1 MLESAQEHVH
11 VWFNIGTLPPAS
23 MNNVYYS
30 EYVDWMVRYEQGLKN
45 ANAEIAIET
54 TVHCAVKKDFLDDGT
69 FTAPKVLGLL
79 AQESQRTESNSIA
92 SLLNLI
98 SNLQELDEVV
108 EFRLTGKD
116 ENLESVIRLF
126 DLVALDIE
134 THSDEQLE

>member
-1 MLESAQEHVH
+1 MQ
-11 VWFNIGTLPPAS
+11 GT
-23 MNNVYYS
+23 
-30 EYVDWMVRYEQGLKN
+30 QGSDTLSRSDATKTN
-45 ANAEIAIET
+45 S
-54 TVHCAVKKDFLDDGT
+54 VKEKDFLDDGT
-69 FTAPKVLGLL
+69 FIAPKFLGLL

-92 SLLNLI
+92 SLLHLI

>member
-1 MLESAQEHVH
+1 MS
-11 VWFNIGTLPPAS
+11 
-23 MNNVYYS
+23 
-30 EYVDWMVRYEQGLKN
+30 

-54 TVHCAVKKDFLDDGT
+54 TVHCAVEEKDFLDDGT

-116 ENLESVIRLF
+116 ENLEGVIRLV